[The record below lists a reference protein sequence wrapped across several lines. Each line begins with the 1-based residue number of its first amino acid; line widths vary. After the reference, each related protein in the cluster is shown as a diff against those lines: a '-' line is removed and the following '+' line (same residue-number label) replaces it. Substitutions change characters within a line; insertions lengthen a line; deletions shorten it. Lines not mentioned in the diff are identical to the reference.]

1 MIPFQK
7 RKTML
12 ITSPNNMM
20 KYTNSTQKNSQTMQN
35 MVTLQPQHEIKF
47 IYFAESPSSLLSQIS
62 EILQYE

>member
-1 MIPFQK
+1 
-7 RKTML
+7 
-12 ITSPNNMM
+12 MM
-20 KYTNSTQKNSQTMQN
+20 KYTNSTQNNSQTMQN

>member
-7 RKTML
+7 RK
-12 ITSPNNMM
+12 NNVNNKSKQLK
-20 KYTNSTQKNSQTMQN
+20 KYTNSTQNNSQTMQN